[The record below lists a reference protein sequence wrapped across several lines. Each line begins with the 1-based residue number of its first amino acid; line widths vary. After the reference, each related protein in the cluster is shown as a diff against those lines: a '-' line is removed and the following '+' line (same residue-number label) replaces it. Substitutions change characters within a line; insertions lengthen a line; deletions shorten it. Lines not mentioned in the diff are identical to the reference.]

1 MHIVLVNPCRP
12 FANMTR
18 KNDFLEILKTALVQ
32 GFELN
37 AMGECIIDEAIHHA
51 FATSCDVIMRDIL
64 SEVMQL
70 REKYPSGACLELC
83 SRMNCM
89 VDPSFGE
96 YAIFCERDGVA
107 VNQLDVEG
115 LRLLYCQASNPSVRD
130 FIAVLIIH
138 SLMFFA

>member
-12 FANMTR
+12 FANMAR
-18 KNDFLEILKTALVQ
+18 KNDFLEILKTALAQ

-51 FATSCDVIMRDIL
+51 FALRRDVIMKDIL
-64 SEVMQL
+64 GEVMQL
-70 REKYPSGACLELC
+70 QEKYPNGACFELC

-89 VDPSFGE
+89 VDPSYGE

-107 VNQLDVEG
+107 VNQLEVEG
-115 LRLLYCQASNPSVRD
+115 LKMLYGQASNPAVRD

-138 SLMFFA
+138 SLLF